1 MARILIVD
9 DDPDL
14 REDLQWAAQG
24 SGRDIVIAGSA
35 KEAIE
40 TLTRESFDVVV
51 TDMRMETNNAGLE
64 VLKAAKERDILT
76 QVIVI
81 TAYGTPEI
89 SVETMRLGAF
99 DYLERNFPGT
109 DVLAMIKSK
118 VTLALDF
125 RNAKL
130 RESGIM

>member
-9 DDPDL
+9 DDLDL
-14 REDLQWAAQG
+14 REDLVWAAEG
-24 SGRDIVIAGSA
+24 PGREVVSA
-35 KEAIE
+35 SSAAEAIE
-40 TLTRESFDVVV
+40 KIARETFDVVV
-51 TDMRMETNNAGLE
+51 TDVRMESNDAGLA
-64 VLKAAKERDILT
+64 VLKAAKEKDTYT

-109 DVLAMIKSK
+109 DVLAMIKIK
-118 VTLALDF
+118 VTLALEF
-125 RNAKL
+125 RSAKL
-130 RESGIM
+130 RESRAM